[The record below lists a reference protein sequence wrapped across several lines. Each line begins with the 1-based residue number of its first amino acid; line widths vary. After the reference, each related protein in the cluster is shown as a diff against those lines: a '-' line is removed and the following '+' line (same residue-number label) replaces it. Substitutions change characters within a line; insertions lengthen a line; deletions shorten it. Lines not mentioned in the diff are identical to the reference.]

1 MLKYNFLDSYL
12 LCFVYKFFAVLY
24 LRIRLFALLT
34 AWKGNGTG
42 VYAEISFPEFYN
54 FFLFILFHFIFS
66 LVFIYPRHLPTS
78 TPTPTT
84 HTHDPRPTT
93 FSYTLVF
100 VLCVHS
106 RKRKL
111 EVFFTPSVTPLSTMC
126 GSRAVMALQPP
137 RYYGHFFWPP
147 GKTVMH
153 FLVKMTSLIRS
164 PVNRAKL
171 FWPTGTY

>member
-66 LVFIYPRHLPTS
+66 LLFIYPRHLATLS
-78 TPTPTT
+78 CLCCVFI
-84 HTHDPRPTT
+84 HEKENWKC
-93 FSYTLVF
+93 FSRLLSRHFPPCVDH
-100 VLCVHS
+100 VL
-106 RKRKL
+106 
-111 EVFFTPSVTPLSTMC
+111 
-126 GSRAVMALQPP
+126 
-137 RYYGHFFWPP
+137 
-147 GKTVMH
+147 
-153 FLVKMTSLIRS
+153 
-164 PVNRAKL
+164 
-171 FWPTGTY
+171 